1 MLGDDSD
8 ETHLPGE
15 TEEQT
20 EQPEDQ
26 HNIDEPMADETGEI
40 GEDGEEEVRSSYWGL
55 RVYNTLSQLSFFK
68 Q

>member
-20 EQPEDQ
+20 EPEDQ
-26 HNIDEPMADETGEI
+26 HNIDEPMADEIGEI
-40 GEDGEEEVRSSYWGL
+40 GADGEEEVMSSYWGL
-55 RVYNTLSQLSFFK
+55 KVSNTLSQLSFFK